1 MKGIMN
7 NLLEVFRFAQPGYFW
22 LLLWVPLLISWNIF
36 VNKKGKRFITYS
48 SKKLIAD
55 SNRTTKAYFIRNLY
69 YFKLAA
75 LVLFIVALARP
86 QALYY
91 YDLENKKGIDIL
103 ITLDIS
109 GSMAA
114 VDFKPKNR
122 LEVAKDVISNFIQK
136 RENDRLGLVVFAG
149 NSFTK
154 CPLTVDYDILKYFLK
169 ETAIGDLEDGT
180 ALGMALA
187 TSVNRIRLSKSRT
200 KIIILLTDGV
210 NNRGEIDPRDAAKI
224 ARDFN
229 VKVYTIGVGTKGQA
243 PYPVRDAYGRQ
254 QYVMMDVEIDEE
266 LLKEIANKTGGL
278 YFRATDKDSLQRI
291 FTEIDRWEKEEIT
304 SKRFYT
310 AQDFYMYFIISAFL
324 ILLLAEFA
332 KRTVLRTLP

>member
-1 MKGIMN
+1 
-7 NLLEVFRFAQPGYFW
+7 
-22 LLLWVPLLISWNIF
+22 
-36 VNKKGKRFITYS
+36 
-48 SKKLIAD
+48 
-55 SNRTTKAYFIRNLY
+55 
-69 YFKLAA
+69 
-75 LVLFIVALARP
+75 
-86 QALYY
+86 
-91 YDLENKKGIDIL
+91 
-103 ITLDIS
+103 
-109 GSMAA
+109 
-114 VDFKPKNR
+114 
-122 LEVAKDVISNFIQK
+122 
-136 RENDRLGLVVFAG
+136 LVVFAG
-149 NSFTK
+149 NSYTK
-154 CPLTVDYDILKYFLK
+154 CPLTVDYDILRYFLK

-243 PYPVRDAYGRQ
+243 PYPVRDAYGNQR
-254 QYVMMDVEIDEE
+254 YVMMDVEIDEA

-278 YFRATDKDSLQRI
+278 YFRATDKDSLQQI
-291 FTEIDRWEKEEIT
+291 FTEIDHWEKEEIT

-310 AQDFYMYFIISAFL
+310 AHDFYIYFIIAAFL
-324 ILLLAEFA
+324 ILLLEEFA

>member
-1 MKGIMN
+1 MKSILS
-7 NLLEVFRFAQPGYFW
+7 NLWDLFRFARPGFFW
-22 LLLWVPLLISWNIF
+22 LLLFVPLLISWYQL
-36 VNKKGKRFITYS
+36 VNKKGKRFISYS
-48 SKKLIAD
+48 SKQLIVDSNNTLKAYFARNLFYFKLIA
-55 SNRTTKAYFIRNLY
+55 
-69 YFKLAA
+69 
-75 LVLFIVALARP
+75 LVLLILALARP
-86 QALYY
+86 QTLYY

-103 ITLDIS
+103 ITQDIS

-154 CPLTVDYDILKYFLK
+154 CPLTVDYDILRFFLK
-169 ETAIGDLEDGT
+169 ETSIGDLEDGT

-243 PYPVRDAYGRQ
+243 PYPVRDAYGNQR
-254 QYVMMDVEIDEE
+254 YIMMNVEIDEE

-291 FTEIDRWEKEEIT
+291 FAEIDRWEKTEIT

-310 AQDFYMYFIISAFL
+310 AQDFYIYFIIGAVL
-324 ILLLAEFA
+324 ILFLAEFA

>member
-1 MKGIMN
+1 MKGIMKG
-7 NLLEVFRFAQPGYFW
+7 LLEVFRFAQPGYFW
-22 LLLWVPLLISWNIF
+22 LLLLVPLVVLWNIF
-36 VNKKGKRFITYS
+36 VNKKGKRFISYS

-55 SNRTTKAYFIRNLY
+55 SNHTLKAYFTRNLF

-75 LVLFIVALARP
+75 SVLFIVALARP
-86 QALYY
+86 QTLYY

-154 CPLTVDYDILKYFLK
+154 CPLTVDYDILKYFLN

-254 QYVMMDVEIDEE
+254 QYVMLNVEIDEE

-278 YFRATDKDSLQRI
+278 YFRATDKDSLQQI
-291 FTEIDRWEKEEIT
+291 FTEIDRWEKAEIT

-310 AQDFYMYFIISAFL
+310 ARDFYMYFIIAAFL
-324 ILLLAEFA
+324 ILLLVEFA